1 MITDE
6 YQRPI
11 HPEVQEYMRR
21 YVKEKQDWETVD
33 DEYCWGMYY
42 TGSTTE
48 IKEKSSHS
56 YTHGEGSTQIKTGR
70 ESTTE
75 TGERKI
81 LSIPRVQRP
90 RNTGRQ
96 ESGERGHLRH
106 HQESPRNGSSPNFR
120 KNRILG
126 HDQRPHQSSYNT
138 RNSHDPA
145 ILRPLEPRR
154 GTMAPTQTHPRL
166 FRFQPTWSQ
175 HTTRLKRQLGLDKD
189 RKHRSYAWKVRRAA
203 KEVCQAT
210 KYQGDTALTTHP
222 SSKMWGEETKES
234 GEKGSR
240 PHNQW

>member
-6 YQRPI
+6 YQWPI

-106 HQESPRNGSSPNFR
+106 H
-120 KNRILG
+120 
-126 HDQRPHQSSYNT
+126 
-138 RNSHDPA
+138 
-145 ILRPLEPRR
+145 
-154 GTMAPTQTHPRL
+154 
-166 FRFQPTWSQ
+166 
-175 HTTRLKRQLGLDKD
+175 
-189 RKHRSYAWKVRRAA
+189 
-203 KEVCQAT
+203 
-210 KYQGDTALTTHP
+210 
-222 SSKMWGEETKES
+222 
-234 GEKGSR
+234 
-240 PHNQW
+240 